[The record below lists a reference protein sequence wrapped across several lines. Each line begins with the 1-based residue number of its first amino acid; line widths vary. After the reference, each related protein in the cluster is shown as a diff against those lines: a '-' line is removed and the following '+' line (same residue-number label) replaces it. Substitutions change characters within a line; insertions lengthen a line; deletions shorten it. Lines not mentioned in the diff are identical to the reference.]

1 MARDRLP
8 MARQLVIWLG
18 PSSVQAPEPDPGGL
32 LIRTCVLCESD
43 PRRALV
49 VRTKLKHGR
58 IEPGIDRQ
66 CDTGGK
72 YEKTLFHIR
81 VAENS
86 RAASTRM

>member
-1 MARDRLP
+1 MQPLAL
-8 MARQLVIWLG
+8 
-18 PSSVQAPEPDPGGL
+18 VQAPEPDPGGL
-32 LIRTCVLCESD
+32 LIQTCVLCESD

-49 VRTKLKHGR
+49 VRTKLKHGSNGVVGSVR